1 MPGVLAAQHNS
12 LKLVTHLSSPVHV
25 LQPVKREDDEV
36 VPPKKKKSKKSKK
49 DKDKDKKKV
58 RKPFTCRLFMDGQRG
73 APCFL
78 TIASWRNLYGVT

>member
-58 RKPFTCRLFMDGQRG
+58 RKPFTCRL
-73 APCFL
+73 
-78 TIASWRNLYGVT
+78 SWTGNGELPAF